1 MDYLTKQNIE
11 KQELS
16 IFLRDLSAD
25 VNTNLKHMIED
36 MYKKEEEETIHV
48 KKKHKKS
55 KNPPIKKKDLI
66 IQQQNEKR
74 KVKDIEDDIN
84 RVDYFLKIV
93 DKKEPF
99 LHLSKFKSN
108 EGKLKFKYELLKT
121 FWSED
126 KKKYMKYI
134 IILFYELKDETITD
148 DDKLLEKIEK
158 PIRKCDEKDFIGIRQ
173 DAFD

>member
-1 MDYLTKQNIE
+1 MDILTKQKIE

-36 MYKKEEEETIHV
+36 MYKEEETEKV
-48 KKKHKKS
+48 NKKS
-55 KNPPIKKKDLI
+55 KKGKTHVKKKDLI

-93 DKKEPF
+93 DKNDPF
-99 LHLSKFKSN
+99 IHLKKFKSN
-108 EGKLKFKYELLKT
+108 EGKLKFKYELLKML
-121 FWSED
+121 WGED

-134 IILFYELKDETITD
+134 IILFYELKKKKQLEWMVKIRCLKRLK
-148 DDKLLEKIEK
+148 KLLKSVMKKIL
-158 PIRKCDEKDFIGIRQ
+158 
-173 DAFD
+173 